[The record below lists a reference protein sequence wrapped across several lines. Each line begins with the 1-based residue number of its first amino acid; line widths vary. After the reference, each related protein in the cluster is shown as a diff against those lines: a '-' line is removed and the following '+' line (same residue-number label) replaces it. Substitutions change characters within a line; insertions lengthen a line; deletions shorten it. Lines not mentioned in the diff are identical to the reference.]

1 MNRWKRHIPEGVQD
15 YLPGEYYNKRWV
27 EEVIRKVFFYSG
39 YDEIESPV
47 FEYLDVF
54 VGDKAYIK
62 QEQMLKIVEAGS
74 RILVMRP
81 DVTMPIARIA
91 ATKLRKAPLPIR
103 LSYISDVYRYQE
115 PWLGKQRQ
123 IAQAGTELIGLE
135 GPEADAETISTVIQC
150 FLDLGLKDFQI
161 DIGQVEFFKGLVDE
175 AGLDSKSSEQLR
187 LLIEQKNL
195 LALESLLE
203 EIPLKAEI
211 KELFLNLP
219 KMYGSIDILEKGAL
233 YTGNNRCIKAIENIR
248 EVYEILKDYGLEK
261 YITFDLGMIY
271 SLNYYTG
278 IIFRVFTKDLGFPL
292 CGGGRYDKLLSEFG
306 YDVPATGFA
315 IDIKRLLIALDR
327 QGGLKTLPNTDIL
340 LVLDKKNRQEGYKLS
355 DQLKKEGKR
364 VEIFF
369 STHNNKSPQE
379 YAESKGISEVIFL

>member
-1 MNRWKRHIPEGVQD
+1 
-15 YLPGEYYNKRWV
+15 
-27 EEVIRKVFFYSG
+27 
-39 YDEIESPV
+39 
-47 FEYLDVF
+47 
-54 VGDKAYIK
+54 
-62 QEQMLKIVEAGS
+62 
-74 RILVMRP
+74 
-81 DVTMPIARIA
+81 
-91 ATKLRKAPLPIR
+91 
-103 LSYISDVYRYQE
+103 
-115 PWLGKQRQ
+115 
-123 IAQAGTELIGLE
+123 
-135 GPEADAETISTVIQC
+135 
-150 FLDLGLKDFQI
+150 
-161 DIGQVEFFKGLVDE
+161 
-175 AGLDSKSSEQLR
+175 
-187 LLIEQKNL
+187 
-195 LALESLLE
+195 
-203 EIPLKAEI
+203 
-211 KELFLNLP
+211 
-219 KMYGSIDILEKGAL
+219 MYGSIDILEKGAL